1 MRLRVATPGPGSY
14 MLPSEFGIYESG
26 NKDRFLKE
34 EERKWKTRAKTSE
47 GTRRPS
53 TTSTTRK

>member
-1 MRLRVATPGPGSY
+1 MV
-14 MLPSEFGIYESG
+14 PSEFGIYESA
-26 NKDRFLKE
+26 NKDKFLKV

-53 TTSTTRK
+53 TARTSRK